1 MEHRT
6 GCTQSLVAM
15 PYSDA
20 ALSLA
25 HRRVVEG
32 EARIVRMQA
41 LIAAAV
47 ERGQSA
53 GAIRVLDTMIVT
65 VAIMVDQE
73 HMIEAEHKRRNAFKT
88 PTEAETAPTLEYA
101 ASVSHRLAL
110 KMSVCVG
117 DDRSNVLS
125 DRLRL
130 LLYPLGEFH
139 DNPNEYA

>member
-1 MEHRT
+1 MSSCKDDRVCLEHRT

-73 HMIEAEHKRRNAFKT
+73 HMIEAEHKRRNAFK
-88 PTEAETAPTLEYA
+88 
-101 ASVSHRLAL
+101 
-110 KMSVCVG
+110 
-117 DDRSNVLS
+117 
-125 DRLRL
+125 
-130 LLYPLGEFH
+130 PLGVGG
-139 DNPNEYA
+139 DGAGP

>member
-1 MEHRT
+1 MLPFLEGHTRSHPLARRT
-6 GCTQSLVAM
+6 ATLCHLVKTIGYAFKVSWRM

-20 ALSLA
+20 AVSLA
-25 HRRVVEG
+25 RRRVVEG

-73 HMIEAEHKRRNAFKT
+73 HMIEAEHKRRNAFK
-88 PTEAETAPTLEYA
+88 
-101 ASVSHRLAL
+101 
-110 KMSVCVG
+110 
-117 DDRSNVLS
+117 
-125 DRLRL
+125 
-130 LLYPLGEFH
+130 PLGVGG
-139 DNPNEYA
+139 DGAGP